1 LPNLVYFFELSAA
14 EYKHIL
20 RIAGKDIEGSKKVIV
35 ALSKVKGIGYNFA
48 HVLLQ
53 SLNINMNSRVGFLT
67 DGELADIEAAIRD
80 PSKSRIPEWYMNRR
94 KDMDTG
100 SHRHLITSDL
110 DFMVSNDIEREKA
123 IMSWRGYRHMFG
135 LRVRGQCTRTTGRK
149 GGAVGVKKI
158 GKPMPSAVSSTP
170 SKGTDSGAATVTGE
184 VASPTKSA
192 AGPENATTTPPT
204 K

>member
-1 LPNLVYFFELSAA
+1 LSAA

-53 SLNINMNSRVGFLT
+53 SLNINPNSRVGFLT
-67 DGELADIEAAIRD
+67 DRELADIEAAIRD
-80 PSKSRIPEWYMNRR
+80 PSKSRLPEWYWNRR

-100 SHRHLITSDL
+100 SDRHLITSDL
-110 DFMVSNDIEREKA
+110 DFMISNDIDREKT

-135 LRVRGQCTRTTGRK
+135 LRVRGQSTRTTGRK

-158 GKPMPSAVSSTP
+158 GRPMPSTVSSTP
-170 SKGTDSGAATVTGE
+170 SKGTGSAALTTTSE
-184 VASPTKSA
+184 VADSSKSA
-192 AGPENATTTPPT
+192 AGAEVAENANTTAP
-204 K
+204 KK

>member
-1 LPNLVYFFELSAA
+1 MSAA

-53 SLNINMNSRVGFLT
+53 SLNINLNSRVGFLT
-67 DGELADIEAAIRD
+67 DRELADIETAIKD
-80 PSKSRIPEWYMNRR
+80 PSRSRLPEWYWNRR
-94 KDMDTG
+94 KDMETG

-110 DFMVSNDIEREKA
+110 DFMISNDIDREKT

-170 SKGTDSGAATVTGE
+170 SKGTGSGSATVTGE
-184 VASPTKSA
+184 DASSIKPA
-192 AGPENATTTPPT
+192 AEAENANTTP
-204 K
+204 KK

>member
-1 LPNLVYFFELSAA
+1 MSAA
-14 EYKHIL
+14 DYKHIL

-53 SLNINMNSRVGFLT
+53 SLNINLNSRVGFLT
-67 DGELADIEAAIRD
+67 DRELADIEMAIRD
-80 PSKSRIPEWYMNRR
+80 PSKSRMPEWYWNRR

-100 SHRHLITSDL
+100 SHKHLITSDL
-110 DFMVSNDIEREKA
+110 DFMISNDIDREKT

-149 GGAVGVKKI
+149 GGAVGVKKT
-158 GKPMPSAVSSTP
+158 GKPMPSSVSTTP
-170 SKGTDSGAATVTGE
+170 SKGTGSGGAALTGE
-184 VASPTKSA
+184 VASSTRPA
-192 AGPENATTTPPT
+192 PEAENANTTP
-204 K
+204 KK